1 MAQELQIIL
10 HSSIGILDGHRPVSC
25 SVQSRETFLT
35 LNEAGKIIA
44 DKALRF
50 FRQPIATATGD
61 VIAEV
66 VVLRGERFEVSY

>member
-10 HSSIGILDGHRPVSC
+10 HSSIGILDRHPVSG

-35 LNEAGKIIA
+35 LNETSKIIA

-50 FRQPIATATGD
+50 FLQPIGRPIETELPRSLFRAAT
-61 VIAEV
+61 VK
-66 VVLRGERFEVSY
+66 F

>member
-10 HSSIGILDGHRPVSC
+10 HSSIGILDGHGPVSC
-25 SVQSRETFLT
+25 SVGSRDAFLT
-35 LNEAGKIIA
+35 LNETGKIIA
-44 DKALRF
+44 DKALRV

-61 VIAEV
+61 GIAEV